1 MTHSCSLF
9 VFHGFVVVSKS
20 VLDGTLTG
28 ANQAFF
34 DQLQGA
40 NQAECPKELVATAIY
55 GDIMGISWGYGGIC
69 IIYRYITY
77 KPMDPK
83 TYEKVLNPLTHT
95 PNTF

>member
-1 MTHSCSLF
+1 
-9 VFHGFVVVSKS
+9 

-55 GDIMGISWGYGGIC
+55 GDIMGISWGYGGDMGISWGYAGIC
-69 IIYRYITY
+69 IYIIYI
-77 KPMDPK
+77 
-83 TYEKVLNPLTHT
+83 
-95 PNTF
+95 